1 MSWSNIAVR
10 FFCITKSN
18 FRKDY
23 FQELW
28 PYTIVISLAVNQKI
42 MQALKKPEFDVV
54 YDYFLQFQLRYY
66 LLISIIFLV
75 HIATKSDEFLSD
87 KEKHLS
93 QENNICS
100 PPSSQQHCSPYYPK
114 PPSRCGSHSESL
126 NGSSSGKPFNIIYIF
141 ENV

>member
-1 MSWSNIAVR
+1 MAIYN
-10 FFCITKSN
+10 CN
-18 FRKDY
+18 FTSSQSKNNA
-23 FQELW
+23 
-28 PYTIVISLAVNQKI
+28 S
-42 MQALKKPEFDVV
+42 QALKKPEFDVV
-54 YDYFLQFQLRYY
+54 YDYFLQFQLRYD
-66 LLISIIFLV
+66 LELTLKKISIIFLV

-126 NGSSSGKPFNIIYIF
+126 NGSSSGKPFDIIYLKMLSI
-141 ENV
+141 

>member
-1 MSWSNIAVR
+1 MAIYN
-10 FFCITKSN
+10 CN
-18 FRKDY
+18 FTSSQSKNNA
-23 FQELW
+23 
-28 PYTIVISLAVNQKI
+28 S
-42 MQALKKPEFDVV
+42 QALKKPEFDVV

-126 NGSSSGKPFNIIYIF
+126 NGSSSGKPFNSIIYLKMISI
-141 ENV
+141 